1 MNWFA
6 WQNWVYYQKATSNS
20 LLFIFIKIIED
31 GLIQTVKTTCFSLL
45 GQRAWDRRGSTF
57 IKWAQVGWI
66 FTESKYKHYQ
76 YALISM

>member
-1 MNWFA
+1 MHDKTEYIIKK
-6 WQNWVYYQKATSNS
+6 QPQIVYLY
-20 LLFIFIKIIED
+20 FIKIIED